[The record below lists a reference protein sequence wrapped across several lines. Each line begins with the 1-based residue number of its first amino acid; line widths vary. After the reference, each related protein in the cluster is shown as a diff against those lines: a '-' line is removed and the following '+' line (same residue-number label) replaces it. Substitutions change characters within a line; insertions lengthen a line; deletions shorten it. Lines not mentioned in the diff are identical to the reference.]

1 MAKKKKSNIN
11 FLQIKDLLSIPQLAE
26 RIYQKN
32 TIEAKENKSK
42 KTNKSK
48 IDSSQIKNLLS
59 KQMYDSPK
67 GGGRAGGV
75 KPSTLLEGKLPGKKK
90 FRIGGHVK
98 KKRIDGIAKKG
109 KTRGTI
115 I

>member
-1 MAKKKKSNIN
+1 MAKSRTDRFLDLIRENTRQDNERLRKK
-11 FLQIKDLLSIPQLAE
+11 AE
-26 RIYQKN
+26 EKN
-32 TIEAKENKSK
+32 REEAKEEKRK
-42 KTNKSK
+42 KENIKKEVETR
-48 IDSSQIKNLLS
+48 IKN
-59 KQMYDSPK
+59 SPVTK
-67 GGGRAGGV
+67 AIGGGSFGGI

>member
-1 MAKKKKSNIN
+1 MTKSRTDRFLDLIRENTRQDNERLRKKAK
-11 FLQIKDLLSIPQLAE
+11 E
-26 RIYQKN
+26 KN
-32 TIEAKENKSK
+32 KEEAKEEKRK
-42 KTNKSK
+42 KEVEKR
-48 IDSSQIKNLLS
+48 IKN
-59 KQMYDSPK
+59 SPVTK
-67 GGGRAGGV
+67 AIGGGSFGGI
-75 KPSTLLEGKLPGKKK
+75 KPSTLLEGKIPCKKK